1 MAITTLPPSPAG
13 EIDHNTVREKINEVI
28 ADVNVKTVTQVSLG
42 SFESQSNQ
50 SPTGPGQSGAI
61 TIDFGAGG
69 STTGSEFTVDGSGIV
84 TCNMNSIQYD
94 FEVTLRIARSGSSS
108 NSEIMAR
115 MMYAPDGINYAQ
127 AGSTFGVMIDDDDTV
142 WRENFSL
149 KFSPAVGSKL
159 FIELAR
165 NNGASNSGGL
175 GSFQPSGDLSSW
187 NAINTA
193 SLEIFKTVVD
203 EP

>member
-1 MAITTLPPSPAG
+1 
-13 EIDHNTVREKINEVI
+13 
-28 ADVNVKTVTQVSLG
+28 
-42 SFESQSNQ
+42 
-50 SPTGPGQSGAI
+50 
-61 TIDFGAGG
+61 
-69 STTGSEFTVDGSGIV
+69 
-84 TCNMNSIQYD
+84 MNSIQYD

>member
-69 STTGSEFTVDGSGIV
+69 STTGSEFTVDGAGIV
-84 TCNMNSIQYD
+84 
-94 FEVTLRIARSGSSS
+94 A
-108 NSEIMAR
+108 
-115 MMYAPDGINYAQ
+115 
-127 AGSTFGVMIDDDDTV
+127 
-142 WRENFSL
+142 
-149 KFSPAVGSKL
+149 
-159 FIELAR
+159 
-165 NNGASNSGGL
+165 
-175 GSFQPSGDLSSW
+175 
-187 NAINTA
+187 
-193 SLEIFKTVVD
+193 
-203 EP
+203 

>member
-50 SPTGPGQSGAI
+50 SPTGAGQSGAI

-69 STTGSEFTVDGSGIV
+69 STTGSEFTVDGAGIV